1 MRAGIGASSTSY
13 PDGVMRLTRTLPAAA
28 SGSMVAAYDRYG
40 SPVRAATPGATTPA
54 PPSDV
59 STPASTR
66 SNSRVLSAAARIR
79 VVATVHEPP
88 MAGSVTSTPRVAP
101 MASALRIVSGAVAG
115 AIVRRITW
123 PSPAAS
129 MSLSAFSRT
138 YSSLPLTTAGLLV
151 RSRRPSAPMRSPPDA
166 GSGTGLVRTTMRTSC
181 WTSPPRSAALAEQCP
196 CDDQAL
202 DLLRPLVQLGDLR
215 VTHHPLD
222 RELIDIAITAQDLD
236 GVGRDPHGVVTGHEF
251 THGRPSTRV
260 RGTRVD
266 LDACLVQQLARG
278 LGSRV
283 HVGQHRADHL
293 EVADA
298 LSELPAVPGI
308 RRCDLEGTLRDAD
321 GLRGDP
327 RPAAIE
333 RAHRDIE
340 PVALLTQEVRGRH
353 ADLVEGELRGRAATK
368 SHLVFDPGDGKS
380 VRRDLQDESGQ
391 AAMPVRLRV
400 GDGEDDEQVGD
411 RPVADEALRA

>member
-40 SPVRAATPGATTPA
+40 SPVSAATPGATTPA

-115 AIVRRITW
+115 AIVRRITS

-129 MSLSAFSRT
+129 TSLSAFSST
-138 YSSLPLTTAGLLV
+138 YSSLPLTTAGLFV
-151 RSRRPSAPMRSPPDA
+151 RSRRPAAPRRSPPDA
-166 GSGTGLVRTTMRTSC
+166 GSGTGLVRTTIRTSR
-181 WTSPPRSAALAEQCP
+181 WTSSRSVALAEQRP
-196 CDDQAL
+196 RDDQAL

-215 VTHHPLD
+215 VAHHPLD

-266 LDACLVQQLARG
+266 LDAGLVQQLARG
-278 LGSRV
+278 LGAGV

-298 LSELPAVPGI
+298 LAELLAVPCV
-308 RRCDLEGTLRDAD
+308 RRCDLESTLRDAD
-321 GLRGDP
+321 GLRRDP

-333 RAHRDIE
+333 RAHRDVKA
-340 PVALLTQEVRGRH
+340 VAFLAQEIGGGH
-353 ADLVEGELRGRAATK
+353 AGLVEG
-368 SHLVFDPGDGKS
+368 
-380 VRRDLQDESGQ
+380 
-391 AAMPVRLRV
+391 
-400 GDGEDDEQVGD
+400 
-411 RPVADEALRA
+411 

>member
-88 MAGSVTSTPRVAP
+88 MAGSVTRTPRVAP
-101 MASALRIVSGAVAG
+101 IASALRIVSGAVAG
-115 AIVRRITW
+115 AIVRRMTS

-151 RSRRPSAPMRSPPDA
+151 RSRRPSAPKRSPPEA
-166 GSGTGLVRTTMRTSC
+166 GSGTGLVRTTMRTSR
-181 WTSPPRSAALAEQCP
+181 WTSSRSVALAEQRP
-196 CDDQAL
+196 RDDQAL

-215 VTHHPLD
+215 VAHHPLD

-236 GVGRDPHGVVTGHEF
+236 GIGRDPHGVVTGHEF
-251 THGRPSTRV
+251 TQGRPPTRV
-260 RGTRVD
+260 RRASVD
-266 LDACLVQQLARG
+266 LDAGLVQQLARG
-278 LGSRV
+278 FGAGV

-293 EVADA
+293 EIADA
-298 LSELPAVPGI
+298 LAELLAVARVRG
-308 RRCDLEGTLRDAD
+308 RDLQGALRDAD
-321 GLRGDP
+321 RLGRDP
-327 RPAAIE
+327 GPAAVE
-333 RAHRDIE
+333 RVHRDRE
-340 PVALLTQEVRGRH
+340 PVALVAEQVRRGH
-353 ADLVEGELRGRAATK
+353 ADLVEREL
-368 SHLVFDPGDGKS
+368 
-380 VRRDLQDESGQ
+380 
-391 AAMPVRLRV
+391 
-400 GDGEDDEQVGD
+400 
-411 RPVADEALRA
+411 